1 MQRITSTLN
10 AILYINNKIMNKK
23 EKFVKT
29 AKPHVAKANTEL
41 EEEILEEIEIED
53 PREDEAARAVES
65 NRRKTL

>member
-1 MQRITSTLN
+1 
-10 AILYINNKIMNKK
+10 MNKK